1 MYEQLTEFLPILGE
15 VYGNWAEINVKQPSM
30 PFVVYETA
38 ARQLI
43 DAIRDYVQQH
53 NEYADYGQILQKA
66 GIAWNYDSMSEAD
79 ASILDGKTIVALLI
93 GAVQAEKFCDG
104 TFLGLLKQGCI
115 IRWLGK
121 LEIIDDRGT
130 IEYYPGLFDEFKVQ
144 KILDRWDKFP
154 GIMWGLGFE
163 LDYYHSF
170 EVYRK
175 QSNLKLKPPHSK
187 REERRNL
194 LYLLE
199 HADRQIVG
207 NYLFS
212 EWRKYV
218 KSELSYDQFDLDFI
232 FRVMDIWESRYI

>member
-66 GIAWNYDSMSEAD
+66 GIEWNYDSMSEAD

-121 LEIIDDRGT
+121 LERKSKTAEGITSWRLII
-130 IEYYPGLFDEFKVQ
+130 
-144 KILDRWDKFP
+144 
-154 GIMWGLGFE
+154 
-163 LDYYHSF
+163 
-170 EVYRK
+170 RK
-175 QSNLKLKPPHSK
+175 SIRKSICRRQNLPS
-187 REERRNL
+187 
-194 LYLLE
+194 
-199 HADRQIVG
+199 
-207 NYLFS
+207 
-212 EWRKYV
+212 
-218 KSELSYDQFDLDFI
+218 
-232 FRVMDIWESRYI
+232 